1 MEKFLLVD
9 DHLVVRSGIRSM
21 LADLFVSPQIEEA
34 ADADSAVEKLKL
46 HDYDLVLMD
55 VHVPGS
61 DMLGL
66 MEFIHIKYPDTR
78 VLVFSMS
85 AENIYATRFLKAG
98 AKGFLPKDAPFEEIK
113 KAINIVLS
121 NRRYISETLAET
133 LADESM
139 SNVPENPFTQLSTR
153 EFQITTLMLS
163 GAILTDISKTLHLH
177 TSSVGTYKKRIFDKL
192 GVKNILELKELA
204 SSHDVDMKA

>member
-9 DHLVVRSGIRSM
+9 DHLVVRSGIKSI
-21 LADLFVSPQIEEA
+21 LTELFVAPEIEEA
-34 ADADSAVEKLKL
+34 ADADIAVEKLKL

-66 MEFIHIKYPDTR
+66 MEFIHIKYPQTR

-85 AENIYATRFLKAG
+85 AENIYAIRFLKAG

-113 KAINIVLS
+113 KAINIILS
-121 NRRYISETLAET
+121 NRKYISETLAET
-133 LADESM
+133 LADDYISVV
-139 SNVPENPFTQLSTR
+139 SSNPFTQLSTR
-153 EFQITTLMLS
+153 EFQIATLLLS
-163 GAILTDISKTLHLH
+163 GAGSTDISKTLNLH
-177 TSSVGTYKKRIFDKL
+177 VSSVGTYKKRIFEKL

-204 SSHDVDMKA
+204 TSHDVDLKA